1 MNRTIIH
8 FNNAGTGIQSK
19 RIIKSISSYL
29 NNERKYGGYEFA
41 ERFKKETNK
50 LYINLATLLNAKKD
64 EISFIPNTT
73 LGWNLLFSSLS
84 LSKRDEILI
93 FENEYNSNYISIL
106 KRKKEFKKIV
116 ISKIDAKGLVCEKDL
131 LKNMTRNTKICS
143 LQHIS
148 SQCGNKIDVVK
159 ICKTIKEYNS
169 KIIIILDCC
178 QSVGQADINVRK
190 IGCDIAVGSGRK
202 YLCGPRGTGFIYINK
217 DFKSL
222 LKPIF
227 EDMSSTLIKQNELVF
242 KKRSKFFE
250 SFEQPLSL
258 KLGLSNAV
266 NEILKLGIQ
275 RIEAKILSLSKYL
288 RENLNNYKQII
299 FLENK
304 NNLSGI
310 NTFYIKGFNTKVV
323 HQYLKQNNINTQISD
338 AEVSYLYFHKIK
350 VGSVIRLSLHYYNTK
365 KEINFF
371 IKIIKNLLV

>member
-1 MNRTIIH
+1 MNRTVIH
-8 FNNAGTGIQSK
+8 FNNAGTGVQSK
-19 RIIKSISSYL
+19 RIIKSISLYL
-29 NNERKYGGYEFA
+29 KNERKYGGYEFA
-41 ERFKKETNK
+41 EKFKKETNK
-50 LYINLATLLNAKKD
+50 LYINLAKLLNAKED

-106 KRKKEFKKIV
+106 KRKKEFGKIV
-116 ISKIDAKGLVCEKDL
+116 ISKIDPNGLICEKDL
-131 LKNMTRNTKICS
+131 LKNLTRNTKICS

-159 ICKTIKEYNS
+159 VCKIIKEFNS

-178 QSVGQADINVRK
+178 QSVGQANINVRK

-202 YLCGPRGTGFIYINK
+202 YLCGPRGTGFIYINR

-222 LKPIF
+222 FKPIF
-227 EDMSSTLIKQNELVF
+227 EDMSSTLIKQNKLVY
-242 KKRSKFFE
+242 KKKSKFFE

-266 NEILKLGIQ
+266 NEILNLGIQ
-275 RIEAKILSLSKYL
+275 KIEIKILSLSKYL
-288 RENLNNYKQII
+288 RENLNEYKRII

-310 NTFYIKGFNTKVV
+310 NTFYIKGLNTKVV
-323 HQYLKQNNINTQISD
+323 HHYLKQNNINTQISNE
-338 AEVSYLYFHKIK
+338 EVSYLYFHRIK
-350 VGSVIRLSLHYYNTK
+350 VRSVIRLSLHHYNTK

-371 IKIIKNLLV
+371 IKKIKNLLV